1 MRLIGGHDYYDG
13 AGMGVDTGVVFVRD
27 AARRLA
33 DLPVI
38 TDHPFRVPGPGSYGD
53 ARDGAELIPTLVLI
67 GGERVP
73 ALEERVTPL
82 WSGAS
87 AFHYELADALRAIER
102 ARDRHPSRWG
112 SFLRRRSFSD
122 ELRAF
127 FGADIR
133 PEETAWL
140 IDNHV
145 TVLTTWRPAGW
156 SRREEAVPAQINH
169 ACLKE
174 LELYKRLDPAT
185 AHMRVSSFVSGV
197 LPFQRETVE
206 LSDKDRIR
214 KAGFDLKGS
223 FRKAPGQKKRARQG
237 SS

>member
-1 MRLIGGHDYYDG
+1 MRIIGGHDYYDG
-13 AGMGVDTGVVFVRD
+13 AGMGVDRGVVFVRD
-27 AARRLA
+27 AARHIA
-33 DLPVI
+33 DLPVV
-38 TDHPFRVPGPGSYGD
+38 TDHPFRVPDPASYGY
-53 ARDGAELIPTLVLI
+53 GSESTELIPTLILI

-73 ALEERVTPL
+73 ALEER
-82 WSGAS
+82 
-87 AFHYELADALRAIER
+87 R
-102 ARDRHPSRWG
+102 ARSWRITSRFIYDAREAQEAVLEARERHPSR
-112 SFLRRRSFSD
+112 LRRWRTRSFPD

-127 FGADIR
+127 FEVGIR

-140 IDNHV
+140 IDHHV
-145 TVLTTWRPAGW
+145 TVLTTWRPGNW
-156 SRREEAVPAQINH
+156 SGREEAVPAQINH

-174 LELYKRLDPAT
+174 VELYKRIDPAT

-223 FRKAPGQKKRARQG
+223 FRKEPGKKKRARQG
-237 SS
+237 LS

>member
-27 AARRLA
+27 PARHLA

-38 TDHPFRVPGPGSYGD
+38 TDHPFRVPDPSSYGD
-53 ARDGAELIPTLVLI
+53 ARDGAELIPVLILI
-67 GGERVP
+67 GGERIP
-73 ALEERVTPL
+73 TLEERVSRSWREVST
-82 WSGAS
+82 
-87 AFHYELADALRAIER
+87 FHYELSDALSVFER
-102 ARDRHPSRWG
+102 ARERHPNRWG
-112 SFLRRRSFSD
+112 AFLRRRSFPD

-127 FGADIR
+127 FEADIR

-140 IDNHV
+140 IDHHV
-145 TVLTTWRPAGW
+145 TVLTTSRPASW

-174 LELYKRLDPAT
+174 LELYKRLDPTT
-185 AHMRVSSFVSGV
+185 AHMRVSSFISGV

-223 FRKAPGQKKRARQG
+223 FRKAPGRKKRVRQG
-237 SS
+237 

>member
-1 MRLIGGHDYYDG
+1 MKIIGGHDYYDG
-13 AGMGVDTGVVFVRD
+13 AGMGVDASVVFVRD
-27 AARRLA
+27 NARRLA

-38 TDHPFRVPGPGSYGD
+38 TDHPLRVPKPVSYGD
-53 ARDGAELIPTLVLI
+53 VRNGVELIPTLILI
-67 GGERVP
+67 GGERVA
-73 ALEERVTPL
+73 ALEERVMPS
-82 WSGAS
+82 WREGSV
-87 AFHYELADALRAIER
+87 FHYTLSDALNVFER
-102 ARDRHPSRWG
+102 ARERHPNRWG
-112 SFLRRRSFSD
+112 SFLRRRTFLD

-127 FGADIR
+127 FEADIR

-145 TVLTTWRPAGW
+145 TVLTTWRPGNWGARQE
-156 SRREEAVPAQINH
+156 SVPAQINH

-174 LELYKRLDPAT
+174 VELYKKLDPAT
-185 AHMRVSSFVSGV
+185 AHMRVSSFISGV

-237 SS
+237 

>member
-13 AGMGVDTGVVFVRD
+13 AGMGVDTSVVFVRET
-27 AARRLA
+27 ARRLA

-38 TDHPFRVPGPGSYGD
+38 TDHPFRVPDPASYGD
-53 ARDGAELIPTLVLI
+53 VRDGVELIPTLILI

-73 ALEERVTPL
+73 ALEERVTPS
-82 WSGAS
+82 WRETSC
-87 AFHYELADALRAIER
+87 FHYGLPDALNAIDR
-102 ARDRHPSRWG
+102 ARQRKPSRWG
-112 SFLRRRSFSD
+112 SFLRRRSLSD

-127 FGADIR
+127 FGAGIR

-140 IDNHV
+140 IDHHV
-145 TVLTTWRPAGW
+145 TILTSWRPANW
-156 SRREEAVPAQINH
+156 SRTEKTVPAQVNH
-169 ACLKE
+169 ACLKD

-185 AHMRVSSFVSGV
+185 AHMRISSFISGV

-223 FRKAPGQKKRARQG
+223 FRKEPGQKKRSRQG
-237 SS
+237 